1 MLVKSIRWRLQL
13 WLGFLLL
20 FILAGFGITA
30 YQLHRNNQIDQID
43 EDLERHLV
51 ALAADTRLPM
61 PPDMPKG
68 GRFPFENHMDPG
80 INFFGGGGPPDGP
93 PDHMFSDPGRESRP
107 QRRPG
112 PNAMNSGPGSDP
124 KGPGS
129 KGGPSMGPRD
139 WFEERF
145 EKREIT
151 LSQKTLGLFD
161 SATTNDFYH
170 AVWSRRGNP
179 LLQSTNLPPGVSL
192 PSRETPVSSAIHMRN
207 VGGRRE
213 AYQFSDI
220 GECVLVGRDITAD
233 LEAIRRYA
241 WLLVAAGSAV
251 LALGLGGGWLL
262 TSRALRPVD
271 EISASA
277 SRISAGNL
285 SERIN
290 VAEMDS
296 ELGRLAHVLNSTFA
310 RLEAAFAQQQQFTA
324 DASHELRTPLAVLIS
339 EAQTTLARERN
350 AAEYRETLEACLET
364 AQQMRRLTQSLL
376 QLARL
381 DAGQEP
387 IERTPFDLA
396 ERVHACVELLRPLAD
411 QRGIDIEC
419 SLTSAPV
426 QGDAGRLD
434 QVITNLLSNAIHYNS
449 DHGQIRVTTRME
461 QGAALLCVTDTG
473 QGIAA
478 GDLPHVFKRF
488 YRADASRSRAEGR
501 SGLGLAICKAIVDA
515 HSGSIEVSSHPGEGT
530 SFIVKLG

>member
-20 FILAGFGITA
+20 CILAGFGVTA

-51 ALAADTRLPM
+51 ALAADIRFPL
-61 PPDMPKG
+61 PPDMPNG
-68 GRFPFENHMDPG
+68 GHFPFEDPMDPG
-80 INFFGGGGPPDGP
+80 MDFYGGPPEGP
-93 PDHMFSDPGRESRP
+93 WARMFADPGRDSP
-107 QRRPG
+107 PPRRSG
-112 PNAMNSGPGSDP
+112 PNAMDSGPGSGP
-124 KGPGS
+124 KGPGPR
-129 KGGPSMGPRD
+129 GGRSMGHRG
-139 WFEERF
+139 WFEDF
-145 EKREIT
+145 FDKREIV
-151 LSQKTLGLFD
+151 LSQKTLGLFE
-161 SATTNDFYH
+161 SATTNDFYY
-170 AVWSRRGNP
+170 AAWSRSGN
-179 LLQSTNLPPGVSL
+179 LLIQSSNMPPGVSRPIL
-192 PSRETPVSSAIHMRN
+192 EGARSSAINLRN
-207 VGGRRE
+207 IGGRRE
-213 AYQFSDI
+213 SYQFSDI

-233 LEAIRRYA
+233 LESIRLFA
-241 WLLVAAGSAV
+241 WWLAAAGAAV

-310 RLEAAFAQQQQFTA
+310 RLEAAFSQQQQFTA

-364 AQQMRRLTQSLL
+364 AQQMRKLTQSLL

-387 IERTPFDLA
+387 IERSPFDLA
-396 ERVHACVELLRPLAD
+396 ERARACVELLRPLAD

-419 SLTSAPV
+419 SLASAPV
-426 QGDAGRLD
+426 VGDAGRLD
-434 QVITNLLSNAIHYNS
+434 QVIANLLTNAIYYNK
-449 DHGQIRVTTRME
+449 DHGQVRVATQME
-461 QGAALLCVTDTG
+461 QGVALLSVTDTG
-473 QGIAA
+473 PGIAA
-478 GDLPHVFKRF
+478 EDLPHVFKRF
-488 YRADASRSRAEGR
+488 YRADASRGRAEGR

-515 HSGSIEVSSHPGEGT
+515 HSGSIDVSSHPGVGT
-530 SFIVKLG
+530 TFVVKLG